1 VTSRVFPAAGG
12 GAHAARVRQELLAG
26 AGAGTAGSSG
36 AGAAALAAAVHRT
49 SLPSGG
55 AAALSAVE
63 AARRELVGAGAL
75 EPLLADPGVT
85 DVLVNGP
92 HEVWVERDGLL
103 SRVELSL
110 GHEDD
115 VRRLAVRLAA
125 AAGRRLDDAAPF
137 VDVRLPDGSRLH
149 AVLPPV
155 SPSGTLLSI
164 RVLRHRALSLDDLVG
179 SGSLDP
185 RLGTLLRCLI
195 AARLSVVVTG
205 GTGTGKTTLLGA
217 LLDLVPAAER
227 LVVAEDACELRT
239 HHEHVVRLECRTAN
253 VEGAGEVSLRDLVRQ
268 ALRMRPDRLIV
279 GEARGAEI
287 VDLLTALNV
296 GSEGGLTTLHANSAA
311 DLPARLAALA
321 ALAGMAPGAIEPLA
335 AAGLHAVVHLRRRG
349 GRREVAEVATVG
361 LLRSTSGRA
370 DLQVRLALAPGGVVG
385 CGGPALLQSLRECG
399 VEPPAELA
407 TALATALEQ
416 APGAL

>member
-1 VTSRVFPAAGG
+1 
-12 GAHAARVRQELLAG
+12 
-26 AGAGTAGSSG
+26 
-36 AGAAALAAAVHRT
+36 
-49 SLPSGG
+49 
-55 AAALSAVE
+55 
-63 AARRELVGAGAL
+63 
-75 EPLLADPGVT
+75 
-85 DVLVNGP
+85 
-92 HEVWVERDGLL
+92 
-103 SRVELSL
+103 
-110 GHEDD
+110 
-115 VRRLAVRLAA
+115 
-125 AAGRRLDDAAPF
+125 
-137 VDVRLPDGSRLH
+137 
-149 AVLPPV
+149 
-155 SPSGTLLSI
+155 
-164 RVLRHRALSLDDLVG
+164 
-179 SGSLDP
+179 
-185 RLGTLLRCLI
+185 
-195 AARLSVVVTG
+195 VVTG

-321 ALAGMAPGAIEPLA
+321 ALAALAGMAPGAIEPLA
-335 AAGLHAVVHLRRRG
+335 AAGLHSVVHLRRRG

-385 CGGPALLQSLRECG
+385 CGGPALLQSLRERG

-407 TALATALEQ
+407 TALAAALEQ

>member
-1 VTSRVFPAAGG
+1 VTAPALPAA
-12 GAHAARVRQELLAG
+12 AVHSHAARVRQELLNRAG
-26 AGAGTAGSSG
+26 APGDARGASATAF
-36 AGAAALAAAVHRT
+36 AAAVHRT
-49 SLPSGG
+49 GLPISG

-63 AARRELVGAGAL
+63 AARRELLGAGAL
-75 EPLLADPGVT
+75 EPLLADPAVT

-92 HEVWVERDGLL
+92 NEVWVERDGLL
-103 SRVELSL
+103 SRVQLSL
-110 GHEDD
+110 GREDD

-164 RVLRHRALSLDDLVG
+164 RVLRHRVLSLDDLVS

-185 RLGTLLRCLI
+185 LLATLLRCLMT
-195 AARLSVVVTG
+195 ARLSVVVTG

-217 LLDLVPAAER
+217 LLDLVPATER
-227 LVVAEDACELRT
+227 MVVAEDACELRT

-321 ALAGMAPGAIEPLA
+321 ALAGMASGAIEPLA

-349 GRREVAEVATVG
+349 NGREIAEVATVG
-361 LLRSTSGRA
+361 LDASRPGRA
-370 DLQVRLALAPGGVVG
+370 DLRVRLALARGGVAG
-385 CGGPALLQSLRECG
+385 SGGPALLRALRERG
-399 VEPPAELA
+399 VEPPADVA
-407 TALATALEQ
+407 AALEE
-416 APGAL
+416 APGAPGPK